1 MSNKVHFLDLAKIN
15 SRFSTS
21 FLDAFSEV
29 LDSGWYLRGVA
40 TAQFEEAFSAYCG
53 IGHCVGVANG
63 LDALT
68 LSLLAKKEMDCWPEN
83 AEVIVPAHTFVATAQ
98 AVVRA
103 GLRPVAVEV
112 LDDGLISPEAVES
125 AVNQRTRAIIPVH
138 LYGKLADM
146 DEISSIAKQFS
157 LFVLEDAAQ
166 AHGALRDGRRAGAW
180 GNAAAFSFYPGKN
193 LGALGDGGAVVTDD
207 RDLAERVR
215 CLGNYGA
222 RKKYNHEW
230 LGMNS
235 RLDELQAAFLLRKLP
250 SLDRD
255 NERRRQI
262 ARYYIENIRPTQFQ
276 LPYSTP
282 QQVGEDH
289 VFHVFALKSPRRT
302 QLQTYLSQRGIETL
316 IHYPVPVHLQP
327 CLSHLFSR
335 DTHFV
340 MAEKWAAEELSLP
353 ISPVMTDEE
362 AELVVK
368 TLNQF

>member
-1 MSNKVHFLDLAKIN
+1 
-15 SRFSTS
+15 
-21 FLDAFSEV
+21 
-29 LDSGWYLRGVA
+29 
-40 TAQFEEAFSAYCG
+40 
-53 IGHCVGVANG
+53 
-63 LDALT
+63 
-68 LSLLAKKEMDCWPEN
+68 
-83 AEVIVPAHTFVATAQ
+83 
-98 AVVRA
+98 
-103 GLRPVAVEV
+103 
-112 LDDGLISPEAVES
+112 
-125 AVNQRTRAIIPVH
+125 
-138 LYGKLADM
+138 M
-146 DEISSIAKQFS
+146 DEICSIAKQFS

-166 AHGALRDGRRAGAW
+166 AHGALREGRRAGAW

-250 SLDRD
+250 SLDQD

-262 ARYYIENIRPTQFQ
+262 ARYYIKNIRPTQFQ
-276 LPYSTP
+276 LPYSTL

-302 QLQTYLSQRGIETL
+302 QLQTYFSQRGIETL
-316 IHYPVPVHLQP
+316 IHYPVPVHQQP
-327 CLSHLFSR
+327 CLSHFFSR
-335 DTHFV
+335 DMHFG

>member
-1 MSNKVHFLDLAKIN
+1 MSNKVPFLDLAKVN
-15 SRFSTS
+15 SRFFTS
-21 FLDAFSEV
+21 LHDAFSEV
-29 LDSGWYLRGVA
+29 LDSGWYLRGGA
-40 TAQFEEAFSAYCG
+40 TALFEEAFSAYCG
-53 IGHCVGVANG
+53 VEHCVGVANG

-68 LSLLAKKEMDCWPEN
+68 LSLLTKKEMDSWPED

-103 GLRPVAVEV
+103 GLRPVVVEV

-125 AVNQRTRAIIPVH
+125 AINQRTRAIIPVH

-146 DEISSIAKQFS
+146 DGICSIAKQFS

-166 AHGALRDGRRAGAW
+166 AHGALRGQRRAGAW

-222 RKKYNHEW
+222 REKYNHEW

-250 SLDRD
+250 LLDRD

-276 LPYSTP
+276 LPYPTP
-282 QQVGEDH
+282 TQAGEDH
-289 VFHVFALKSPRRT
+289 VFHLFAVRSPRRT

-316 IHYPVPVHLQP
+316 IHYPVPVHRQP

-335 DTHFV
+335 DAHLTV
-340 MAEKWAAEELSLP
+340 AEKWAAEELSLP

-362 AELVVK
+362 AELVVN
-368 TLNQF
+368 TLNKF